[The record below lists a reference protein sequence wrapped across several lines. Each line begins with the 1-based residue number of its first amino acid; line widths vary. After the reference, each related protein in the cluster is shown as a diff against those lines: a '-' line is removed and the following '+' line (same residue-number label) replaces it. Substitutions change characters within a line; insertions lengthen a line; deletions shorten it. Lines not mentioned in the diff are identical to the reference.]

1 MRTLPLLT
9 LSFLA
14 STLAAQRVA
23 EVEPNNTVATA
34 QTLTFG
40 QQVDCNLTA
49 GDQDWF
55 TFTVTTPSEV
65 HITTAGNF
73 AVSSTVD
80 TCVLLYDAS
89 GTTRLAWNDN
99 ARGSHSDMGCT
110 LQPGV
115 YTALVVG
122 KLATT
127 AGDYALDFVAYPA
140 TTINTIEAAEP
151 NGDPS
156 LGEVPTPITLGGTFA
171 GSLSSPTDVDWYQ
184 FSIAVETVV
193 QAFVYDDSGVPQLDN
208 TLIGLRQFNGATWT
222 AIGTTSTL
230 ATGHRAFNLAHVAA
244 LTPGIYA
251 IAISAGSAA
260 AGTAPLNYTKTGNY
274 TVRTRS
280 MDFLNLQTVLEA
292 PEPNDFAAAAPLM
305 SIGDIALGNTTGSAD
320 GDWYA
325 FFATSP
331 MTIAAMTETGA
342 VPGVTDTTIR
352 LRDSAGTTI
361 STATTGGATGQS
373 HGKMV
378 FTLPAAGFY
387 YLEVAGGVL
396 AASGNYALRLGA
408 ANPILQSAS
417 FAQQPPSTNAC
428 PGSNALRPQ
437 LTRANGEVA
446 QIGTHFTMRVNNAL
460 PSAGVISLL
469 GFSNTVASGGIPLPL
484 DLTTLGAPGCFLRVD
499 PAQSNF
505 GVADANGLWFWDLP
519 IPNDLFLSGLPFW
532 VQVACFDPTLNA
544 FGASV
549 SNEAKCTL
557 GERGY

>member
-1 MRTLPLLT
+1 MRTLSPLT

-23 EVEPNNTVATA
+23 EVEPNNSAATA
-34 QTLTFG
+34 QTIAFG
-40 QQVDCNLTA
+40 QQVDCNLAA
-49 GDQDWF
+49 GEQDWF

-65 HITTAGNF
+65 HLTTAGNF

-127 AGDYALDFVAYPA
+127 AGDYALDLVAYPA
-140 TTINTIEAAEP
+140 TTINTVEGAEP

-156 LGEVPTPITLGGTFA
+156 LGEVPTPITLGATFS
-171 GSLSSPTDVDWYQ
+171 GSLSSPTDIDWYQ
-184 FSIAVETVV
+184 FAIAVDTVV

-208 TLIGLRQFNGATWT
+208 TLIGLRQFNGTTWT
-222 AIGTTSTL
+222 AIGTTSSLT
-230 ATGHRAFNLAHVAA
+230 TGHRAFNLSHVAA

-260 AGTAPLNYTKTGNY
+260 AGTAPLNYTKTGSY
-274 TVRTRS
+274 AVRTRGIELLS
-280 MDFLNLQTVLEA
+280 LNTILEA
-292 PEPNDFAAAAPLM
+292 AEPNDNAAAAPFLA
-305 SIGDIALGNTTGSAD
+305 IGDFAVGNTTGSAD
-320 GDWYA
+320 ADWYA
-325 FFATSP
+325 FFAPQP
-331 MTIAAMTETGA
+331 MTIAAMTETGLA
-342 VPGVTDTTIR
+342 PGVTDTTIR

-361 STATTGGATGQS
+361 STATTGGASGQS

-378 FTLPAAGFY
+378 FTLPTAGTY
-387 YLEVAGGVL
+387 YFDVSGGVL
-396 AASGNYALRLGA
+396 AASGNYVLRIGATTPMLQGA
-408 ANPILQSAS
+408 A

-428 PGSNALRPQ
+428 TGSNSLRPQ
-437 LTRANGEVA
+437 LTRANGEVP

-460 PSAGVISLL
+460 SNAGIVAML
-469 GFSNTVASGGIPLPL
+469 GFSNTVASGGIALPL
-484 DLTTLGAPGCFLRVD
+484 DLAGVGAPTCFLRVD
-499 PAQSNF
+499 PASTTF
-505 GVADANGLWFWDLP
+505 GIADSGGLWFWDLP
-519 IPNDLFLSGLPFW
+519 VPNDRFLSGLPFW
-532 VQVACFDPTLNA
+532 VQVACFDPALNTL
-544 FGASV
+544 GASV